1 MKNCYYF
8 RKGSFIIDKKV
19 GKVKRYGGFKMDF
32 QHYIGKL
39 RSILSYKGFTAI
51 IYALLAIALT
61 LILFH
66 NVKPETYDFELFSVS
81 EKTIR
86 SPITIEDETQTDE
99 LKKIAAEEVE
109 PAYVVKKEIMG
120 NRISLVESIFDFA
133 KEVSEESIIK
143 DAKDDR
149 ENQKIPIEEQL
160 TKLKTKLSENVS
172 ENITDVIP
180 DDALKALLHASPTL
194 LLDVKEKTTKN
205 VEIVMGDKIRE
216 GQVGK
221 GREQYSQL
229 MNDEKIT
236 EPLKNAALQIGQYA
250 IVANEILD
258 EDLTEE
264 RRQQAMQAVEPV
276 RILQG
281 QIVVQEGH
289 LIDREVYRQL
299 EMLGLLKS
307 SPSKKPMV
315 ALVIFVIMAVG
326 SIYLYFSKVN
336 QSEEKKQNEL
346 ILSSI
351 ILLFAL
357 IFMKIIGFMEDLNVE
372 YISYLFPAAMAP
384 MLLKTL
390 VNERFSLIITILL
403 AACGSIIFHDELSN
417 AINVEV
423 AIYILLSGLASI
435 LFLHGKTSRTQFLKA
450 GLFVSAVNIFIIL
463 FIVFISGGQLRPI
476 EYIVIGIIGVT
487 SGMLS
492 SVLTIGLLPFFEV
505 GFGMLSTFQLI
516 ELSSPNQPLL
526 KKVLTETPGTY
537 HHSVMVANLAESAC
551 EAIGANGLLARV
563 GCYYHDVGKTVR
575 PQFFIENQMNIQNPH
590 DRLPPE
596 KSKDIIIAHA
606 TDGAELLRKHKL
618 PKAIV
623 DIAEQHH
630 GTSLLKFFYY
640 KAKEQDDSIKE
651 EDYRYPGPKPQ
662 TKETAII
669 SIADSVEAAVRSKA
683 NPKPDE
689 IRKLVHQIVQD
700 KVQDGQFNECDL
712 SLKEL
717 EMIKKTLCETLNGI
731 FHSRIEYPDN

>member
-1 MKNCYYF
+1 
-8 RKGSFIIDKKV
+8 
-19 GKVKRYGGFKMDF
+19 
-32 QHYIGKL
+32 
-39 RSILSYKGFTAI
+39 
-51 IYALLAIALT
+51 
-61 LILFH
+61 
-66 NVKPETYDFELFSVS
+66 
-81 EKTIR
+81 
-86 SPITIEDETQTDE
+86 
-99 LKKIAAEEVE
+99 
-109 PAYVVKKEIMG
+109 
-120 NRISLVESIFDFA
+120 
-133 KEVSEESIIK
+133 
-143 DAKDDR
+143 
-149 ENQKIPIEEQL
+149 
-160 TKLKTKLSENVS
+160 
-172 ENITDVIP
+172 
-180 DDALKALLHASPTL
+180 ALLHASPTL

-450 GLFVSAVNIFIIL
+450 GLF
-463 FIVFISGGQLRPI
+463 
-476 EYIVIGIIGVT
+476 
-487 SGMLS
+487 
-492 SVLTIGLLPFFEV
+492 
-505 GFGMLSTFQLI
+505 
-516 ELSSPNQPLL
+516 
-526 KKVLTETPGTY
+526 
-537 HHSVMVANLAESAC
+537 
-551 EAIGANGLLARV
+551 
-563 GCYYHDVGKTVR
+563 
-575 PQFFIENQMNIQNPH
+575 
-590 DRLPPE
+590 
-596 KSKDIIIAHA
+596 
-606 TDGAELLRKHKL
+606 
-618 PKAIV
+618 
-623 DIAEQHH
+623 
-630 GTSLLKFFYY
+630 
-640 KAKEQDDSIKE
+640 
-651 EDYRYPGPKPQ
+651 
-662 TKETAII
+662 
-669 SIADSVEAAVRSKA
+669 
-683 NPKPDE
+683 
-689 IRKLVHQIVQD
+689 
-700 KVQDGQFNECDL
+700 
-712 SLKEL
+712 
-717 EMIKKTLCETLNGI
+717 
-731 FHSRIEYPDN
+731 